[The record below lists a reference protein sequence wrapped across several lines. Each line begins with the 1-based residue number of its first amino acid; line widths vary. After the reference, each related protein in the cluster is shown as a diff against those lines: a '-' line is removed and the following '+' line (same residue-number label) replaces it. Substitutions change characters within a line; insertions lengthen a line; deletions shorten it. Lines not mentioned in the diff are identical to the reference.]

1 VTESNRRFHVALSSL
16 RPPMV
21 GLATLVVVVCAGACD
36 ARNNTPNTPTPT
48 PSTTNTAPTTGTMAV
63 TPGAAGLIN
72 WTNFAFSIS
81 GVTDADSD
89 PITYSWDLGDG
100 GAAVTGSTA
109 AKTYA
114 AVGNYV
120 VTVTATDGRSA
131 PIVAA
136 QRSVTV
142 RNLTGAWRGRINC
155 SACAVT
161 SLDVTFNIT
170 QTGTSFS
177 GSCSLSSGA
186 GGTLTAFLPDNHTIV
201 NLLGNCGGGSID
213 AILNASTDGLS
224 MIWKSDYIGTL
235 TR

>member
-1 VTESNRRFHVALSSL
+1 
-16 RPPMV
+16 
-21 GLATLVVVVCAGACD
+21 
-36 ARNNTPNTPTPT
+36 
-48 PSTTNTAPTTGTMAV
+48 MAV
-63 TPGAAGLIN
+63 TPGTAGLIG
-72 WTNFAFSIS
+72 WTNFNFSIS

-89 PITYSWDLGDG
+89 PITYAWNFGDG
-100 GAAVTGSTA
+100 SAAASGASATR
-109 AKTYA
+109 TYT

-131 PIVAA
+131 PIIAA
-136 QRSVTV
+136 QRSVTL
-142 RNLTGAWRGRINC
+142 RNLTGAWRGRLNC
-155 SACAVT
+155 SACTVT

-177 GSCSLSSGA
+177 GSCTLSSGA
-186 GGTLTAFLPDNHTIV
+186 GGALTAFLPDNHTIV

-213 AILNASTDGLS
+213 AILNAATDGLS

>member
-1 VTESNRRFHVALSSL
+1 MARSHGRFRVALSSF
-16 RPPMV
+16 RPASV
-21 GLATLVVVVCAGACD
+21 GVAALILGAFVVACD
-36 ARNNTPNTPTPT
+36 GRNNTPNTPTPT
-48 PSTTNTAPTTGTMAV
+48 PTNSAPTTGTMAV
-63 TPGAAGLIN
+63 TPGAAGLIG
-72 WTNFAFSIS
+72 WTNFAFSVS

-89 PITYSWDLGDG
+89 PITYSWDFGDG
-100 GAAVTGSTA
+100 SAVAAGSTA
-109 AKTYA
+109 TRTYT

-131 PIVAA
+131 AIVAA

-142 RNLTGAWRGRINC
+142 RNLTGVWGGRLNC

-177 GSCSLSSGA
+177 GSCTLSSGA
-186 GGTLTAFLPDNHTIV
+186 GGALTAFLPDNHTIV
-201 NLLGNCGGGSID
+201 NLLGSCGGGSVD
-213 AILNASTDGLS
+213 ALFNASTDRLS
-224 MIWKSDYIGTL
+224 LIWKSDYIGTL

>member
-1 VTESNRRFHVALSSL
+1 MFRSAIG
-16 RPPMV
+16 
-21 GLATLVVVVCAGACD
+21 GLAVLLAVVSVSACEG
-36 ARNNTPNTPTPT
+36 RNNTPITPTPT
-48 PSTTNTAPTTGTMAV
+48 PTPTATNTAPTTGTMAV
-63 TPGAAGLIN
+63 TPGAAGLIG

-100 GAAVTGSTA
+100 SPAVAGATA
-109 AKTYA
+109 TKTYA

-142 RNLTGAWRGRINC
+142 RNLTGAWRGRLNC

-170 QTGTSFS
+170 QTGLSFS

-186 GGTLTAFLPDNHTIV
+186 GGALTAFLPDNHTIV

-213 AILNASTDGLS
+213 ALLNASTDGLS